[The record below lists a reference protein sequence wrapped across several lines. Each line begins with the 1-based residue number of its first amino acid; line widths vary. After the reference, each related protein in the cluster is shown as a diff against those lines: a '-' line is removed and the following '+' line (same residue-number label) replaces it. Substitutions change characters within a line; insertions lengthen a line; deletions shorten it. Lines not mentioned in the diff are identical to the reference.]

1 MPSLS
6 AKERAGLPDSAFAYI
21 DSKGVRRLPINDA
34 PHVRNALARFSQV
47 RFESEGARA
56 ASREKLLKAA
66 RRHGIVPVGFITG
79 QLQAHHKMTTAARL
93 VIELSRIR
101 TSAELERALREALG
115 DDSLTLLRHSKTGY
129 LDADGAPVSLPGDS
143 HCITLVKGRG
153 HATAIVHRRAVLDD
167 SDIADAVVAA
177 VGLVLERERL
187 DRESERRRPDPS
199 TLPTGFVT
207 HLLTDIEGSTPL
219 LAELGGR
226 YAGLLTEVRD
236 MIRHAVAGAGGLE
249 VEARADEFQAVFQRP
264 DAALAAAIALQRAIR
279 DNQWIG
285 GVDVRV
291 RVGIHSGDIEVL
303 DGGYVGM
310 SIHTAARVCAAAEGG
325 QIFTTGPT
333 LAALGA
339 TVVPSVAFQSLGRR
353 RLPGVPVAEELF
365 RVEAE
370 VLADSEVT
378 QNA

>member
-21 DSKGVRRLPINDA
+21 DSSGKRRLPINDA

-47 RFESEGARA
+47 RFENEGARA

-79 QLQAHHKMTTAARL
+79 QLQAHHKMATAARL

-101 TSAELERALREALG
+101 TSAELQRALRETLG
-115 DDSLTLLRHSKTGY
+115 DDSLTLLRRSDAGY
-129 LDADGAPVSLPGDS
+129 LDGDDAPVSLPSDPR
-143 HCITLVKGRG
+143 CFTPVEGRG
-153 HATAIVHRRAVLDD
+153 HATAILHRRAVLDD
-167 SDIADAVVAA
+167 PDIAEAVVAA
-177 VGLVLERERL
+177 VGLVIERERL
-187 DRESERRRPDPS
+187 DHESEGRRPDPS

-219 LAELGGR
+219 LVELGDR
-226 YAGLLTEVRD
+226 YAGLLSEVRD
-236 MIRHAVAGAGGLE
+236 IIRHAVAGAGGLE
-249 VEARADEFQAVFQRP
+249 VEARADEFQAVFKRP
-264 DAALAAAIALQRAIR
+264 EAALAAAIALQRVIR
-279 DNQWIG
+279 SHQWTG

-291 RVGIHSGDIEVL
+291 RVGIHSGEIEVL

-325 QIFTTGPT
+325 QIFTTAPT
-333 LAALGA
+333 LTALGA
-339 TVVPSVAFQSLGRR
+339 TVVPSVEFQSLGRR
-353 RLPGVPVAEELF
+353 RLPGLPIAEELF
-365 RVEAE
+365 RVEADG
-370 VLADSEVT
+370 LA
-378 QNA
+378 